1 MPATTHGPN
10 QEGDDIVKNRR
21 WPIWPLALLGIVA
34 GLLMGVGAVWLTNE
48 VLMFAAG
55 VAPVALTAC
64 AIVAYYE
71 LRTNRKLRM
80 LDTAELHIEPEKGD
94 TDAHRA
100 A

>member
-1 MPATTHGPN
+1 VPATTHGLN
-10 QEGDDIVKNRR
+10 EEGDGIVKKKK

-34 GLLMGVGAVWLTNE
+34 GLLMGVGAVWLTDE
-48 VLMFAAG
+48 VLMFAPG

-80 LDTAELHIEPEKGD
+80 LDTAKLHIEPEKGD